1 LAIQDNVIDFG
12 SFMKE
17 YKTSYII
24 PDTSVLLKNKNI
36 LNLLLG
42 DFSKVIISQIV
53 IDELN
58 YQKDKKKNNDAWIAM
73 QKIEEVKN
81 NKKIILSNDRGLSGK
96 KNDDKICSLAK
107 KYSKN
112 NHRVF
117 IIHDDIGFSI
127 NYENAILLRE
137 YIGKRKFINKNIQYL
152 QKLNSTFLS
161 NWNDFNLVPDINYD
175 EYLEDGNTLVI
186 NCIRSKN
193 LKKYEKLHFLINFC
207 NVDLNKTDSS
217 KYFLTP
223 LSHCIQ
229 INDYKSFCILLE
241 NGADYNKGS
250 INETHIDYIRCHNEG
265 NTPLMIACW
274 HGRKKFVEKLCSYK
288 DIGLNQQDS
297 NGFTPLI
304 KCAWKKNKELYEYL
318 LTFPRTDAYIRD
330 RNNHTAE
337 WWMTH
342 TQEESNGR

>member
-1 LAIQDNVIDFG
+1 
-12 SFMKE
+12 MEE
-17 YKTSYII
+17 YKKSCVI
-24 PDTSVLLKNKNI
+24 PDTSVLLKHKNI
-36 LNLLLG
+36 LNLLLK

-58 YQKDKKKNNDAWIAM
+58 YQKDKKKNNNAWIAM
-73 QKIEEVKN
+73 QKIEEIKN
-81 NKKIILSNDRGLSGK
+81 NKKIIFRDDRKLLGK
-96 KNDDKICSLAK
+96 KHDDKICSLAK
-107 KYSKN
+107 EYSKN
-112 NHRVF
+112 NQRVF

-127 NYENAILLRE
+127 NYKDSILLRE
-137 YIGKRKFINKNIQYL
+137 YMGKRKCINTNLQYL
-152 QKLNSTFLS
+152 QELNSIFLS
-161 NWNDFNLVPDINYD
+161 NWNNFVIIQNINYD
-175 EYLEDGNTLVI
+175 EYLENGNTLLI

-193 LKKYEKLHFLINFC
+193 VKKYEKLRFLITSC
-207 NVDLNKTDSS
+207 KVDLNKTDSS

-229 INDYKSFCILLE
+229 INDYESFCILLE

-250 INETHIDYIRCHNEG
+250 INETCIDYIRCHNEG

-304 KCAWKKNKELYEYL
+304 KCAWKKNKELYKYL
-318 LTFPRTDAYIRD
+318 LTFPRVDIYIRD
-330 RNNHTAE
+330 RNNHTAQ

-342 TQEESNGR
+342 TQQESNGR

>member
-1 LAIQDNVIDFG
+1 MMIKF
-12 SFMKE
+12 
-17 YKTSYII
+17 
-24 PDTSVLLKNKNI
+24 VLLPRNI
-36 LNLLLG
+36 
-42 DFSKVIISQIV
+42 
-53 IDELN
+53 
-58 YQKDKKKNNDAWIAM
+58 
-73 QKIEEVKN
+73 
-81 NKKIILSNDRGLSGK
+81 
-96 KNDDKICSLAK
+96 
-107 KYSKN
+107 SKN
-112 NHRVF
+112 NHQVF

-161 NWNDFNLVPDINYD
+161 NWNDFNLAQDINYD

>member
-1 LAIQDNVIDFG
+1 
-12 SFMKE
+12 MKE

-36 LNLLLG
+36 LNLLLE

-137 YIGKRKFINKNIQYL
+137 YIGKRRCINKNIQYL

-161 NWNDFNLVPDINYD
+161 NWNDFNIVQDINYD
-175 EYLEDGNTLVI
+175 EY
-186 NCIRSKN
+186 
-193 LKKYEKLHFLINFC
+193 
-207 NVDLNKTDSS
+207 TDSC
-217 KYFLTP
+217 L
-223 LSHCIQ
+223 
-229 INDYKSFCILLE
+229 
-241 NGADYNKGS
+241 
-250 INETHIDYIRCHNEG
+250 
-265 NTPLMIACW
+265 
-274 HGRKKFVEKLCSYK
+274 
-288 DIGLNQQDS
+288 
-297 NGFTPLI
+297 FT
-304 KCAWKKNKELYEYL
+304 
-318 LTFPRTDAYIRD
+318 T
-330 RNNHTAE
+330 
-337 WWMTH
+337 
-342 TQEESNGR
+342 